1 MINFDDILND
11 YRNNTSYLFVRYL
24 AHDIDIENC
33 VKEIEKQNRIFKR
46 KLSQLLTAGINN
58 TDTNKLSQAIRGAS
72 NDTNTNKE

>member
-1 MINFDDILND
+1 MTNFDDILND

-24 AHDIDIENC
+24 LHDIDIENC

-46 KLSQLLTAGINN
+46 KLSQLITGGL
-58 TDTNKLSQAIRGAS
+58 

>member
-24 AHDIDIENC
+24 SHDIDIENC

-46 KLSQLLTAGINN
+46 KLLQFLTEGLND
-58 TDTNKLSQAIRGAS
+58 TTTNKLSQAIRGGS